1 MQGKQPFFNQS
12 AEMVLQCVAAG
23 AGGADHVGHC
33 DATVLADVIEDLNG
47 KFGSGR
53 NVVCGLLPV

>member
-1 MQGKQPFFNQS
+1 
-12 AEMVLQCVAAG
+12 MVLQRVAAD